1 MKDFV
6 SIAEAARRLGVN
18 PRTLQR
24 AVIRSKIKQPRI
36 GSCKVINMKDA
47 KVAMSFVRPRAGNP
61 GKSAQDPC

>member
-36 GSCKVINMKDA
+36 GSCKVINMRDA
-47 KVAMSFVRPRAGNP
+47 NKALAFVRPRAGNP
-61 GKSAQDPC
+61 GKDA